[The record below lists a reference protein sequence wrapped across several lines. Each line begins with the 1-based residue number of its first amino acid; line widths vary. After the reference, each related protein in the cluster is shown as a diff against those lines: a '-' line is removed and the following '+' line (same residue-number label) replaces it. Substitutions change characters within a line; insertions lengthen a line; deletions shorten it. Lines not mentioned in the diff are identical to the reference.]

1 MKSVT
6 TAQQLKPGMETPVS
20 SPTHQES
27 RTKIS
32 LGCFSELMTYDSDLK
47 LSSSSL
53 NDSSEILKCVLGFQI
68 N

>member
-6 TAQQLKPGMETPVS
+6 TAQQLTPGMETPGS
-20 SPTHQES
+20 SPMHKES
-27 RTKIS
+27 WTKIS